1 MTNAKLTTLLT
12 GALIVAALWFRV
24 FVVVANP
31 TSHVIDSTDDAEVIN
46 SDTMPPEEVLVAL
59 KNMDVSSKICTTDKG
74 SPVKCSEIN
83 EDTICIRVRAGAPS
97 GIRIDCKTDQPIPAD
112 EYSGTR
118 ARDAKYRSPYY
129 D

>member
-1 MTNAKLTTLLT
+1 MKAGANYSAKSMIPRPAFLTILRLEIPPDRRNQAGNSQTIFHAGAEMTNAKLTTLLT

-74 SPVKCSEIN
+74 
-83 EDTICIRVRAGAPS
+83 
-97 GIRIDCKTDQPIPAD
+97 
-112 EYSGTR
+112 
-118 ARDAKYRSPYY
+118 
-129 D
+129 